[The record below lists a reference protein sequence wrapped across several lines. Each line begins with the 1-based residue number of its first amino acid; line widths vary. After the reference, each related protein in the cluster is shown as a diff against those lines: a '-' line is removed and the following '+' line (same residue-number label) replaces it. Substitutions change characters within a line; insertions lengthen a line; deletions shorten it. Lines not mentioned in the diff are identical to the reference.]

1 MEPVLLPGHFHGRG
15 GNGAAADEERET
27 RPACL
32 GVEAGCDAG
41 RDEQHGFRRIYA
53 VEAGPAREPV
63 EAVVPPDGRGE
74 AEEGSGLGIEHPRAV
89 EAARGFPAQ
98 GAAAFQRQE
107 GVHVFDDGV
116 GRHDDGGR
124 FIVPFFL
131 HALEFHGKGVFRVDA
146 GRDGYGA
153 NASGHAERRRAGFRA
168 EMPAIEQDVPDRQR
182 FKVVGPRPQAAA
194 ASGPRNVYGFFGAD
208 RVVDVLPKAARPH
221 GLKNTICRHAGNET
235 SE

>member
-1 MEPVLLPGHFHGRG
+1 MR
-15 GNGAAADEERET
+15 AET
-27 RPACL
+27 NSTVSAGSMPLRQAQPA
-32 GVEAGCDAG
+32 
-41 RDEQHGFRRIYA
+41 
-53 VEAGPAREPV
+53 
-63 EAVVPPDGRGE
+63 AVVPPDVLGE

-89 EAARGFPAQ
+89 EAARGFPEQ
-98 GAAAFQRQE
+98 GAGAFQRQE

-194 ASGPRNVYGFFGAD
+194 ARTRPPRGRSD
-208 RVVDVLPKAARPH
+208 RRVPKRVPS
-221 GLKNTICRHAGNET
+221 T
-235 SE
+235 